1 MAEFFFGHQ
10 NTCQSIESGCGYNV
24 LNRYGKRGTRDFSNQ
39 ASSDLTTFKLTNCRI
54 PQSLQ
59 IIVFFF
65 ASFVLFHYLHF
76 DLFLSANLHL
86 KKGVCEQVP
95 LPQLPPLLSAAII
108 VQSYE
113 IVPKRSIP
121 KYHTCSPE
129 FHCRDD
135 FHSGIHNVT
144 ALVIAFEYLLCTF

>member
-1 MAEFFFGHQ
+1 MGKEGPNIFF
-10 NTCQSIESGCGYNV
+10 
-24 LNRYGKRGTRDFSNQ
+24 NQ
-39 ASSDLTTFKLTNCRI
+39 TSADLTTFKLTKCKI

-108 VQSYE
+108 VQSYK

-129 FHCRDD
+129 FHCKDD
-135 FHSGIHNVT
+135 FHSRIHNFPEI
-144 ALVIAFEYLLCTF
+144 VIAFCILLCTF